1 MPPHGYIHVLSL
13 TENITEFEKAVHR
26 QKISGNI
33 DTPEGGFDA
42 MLQAAVCEVR
52 HFPLLS
58 VCLNA
63 KFFKNLGFYFSL
75 WFMEWNQSIE
85 EYLLLPLICHKCYSF
100 WYVFRTEGRGLYIGK
115 DTLGKSFPK
124 WLLCSLTTIQGK
136 TSKSLLSYSRHT
148 GCSALRSPGLFFRW
162 ENTRNL

>member
-52 HFPLLS
+52 SFTPLS
-58 VCLNA
+58 VCTNA
-63 KFFKNLGFYFSL
+63 KLPKNLGFSFS
-75 WFMEWNQSIE
+75 F
-85 EYLLLPLICHKCYSF
+85 
-100 WYVFRTEGRGLYIGK
+100 
-115 DTLGKSFPK
+115 
-124 WLLCSLTTIQGK
+124 
-136 TSKSLLSYSRHT
+136 
-148 GCSALRSPGLFFRW
+148 
-162 ENTRNL
+162 

>member
-52 HFPLLS
+52 SFTPLS
-58 VCLNA
+58 VCANA
-63 KFFKNLGFYFSL
+63 KLPKNLGFSFSFL
-75 WFMEWNQSIE
+75 FMDSKHSIE
-85 EYLLLPLICHKCYSF
+85 EYLYLLFISNVTHF
-100 WYVFRTEGRGLYIGK
+100 GLC
-115 DTLGKSFPK
+115 LG
-124 WLLCSLTTIQGK
+124 
-136 TSKSLLSYSRHT
+136 
-148 GCSALRSPGLFFRW
+148 LRS
-162 ENTRNL
+162 